1 MADQNTTDSTSSNFA
16 IFIKLQHFLLGLY
29 VWEFI
34 ISLDFDWK
42 VLTRKHAFRWPLFF
56 YFSGRY
62 IMLIALVGIIVS
74 VDPPRMLSCRDLVTF
89 NQLAASA
96 SLGLAC
102 INLAIRTI
110 AVWHNKWITR
120 LIILLVLGHWS
131 LVLQSG
137 LVITSWTP
145 TSGCVIVET
154 KNMILAATS
163 LYAMGF
169 DFIVLCLLAYKLAFT
184 HDLGTSALGRLS
196 RRLISE
202 GILYF
207 VVSFICNSIA
217 SLLMIMV
224 SSDAVVGVIFHIP
237 ACVASTIASSRVVR
251 RLSTFNTETEKVYSS
266 GNLRNTPLFVGGT
279 LSSRGNVPVDQ
290 VTDVRIEMGKFSPG
304 GETNQ
309 GTRRHAAEVLEV
321 DEKLAADDMV

>member
-1 MADQNTTDSTSSNFA
+1 MADQNTTDSTSA

-56 YFSGRY
+56 YFAGRY
-62 IMLIALVGIIVS
+62 FMLIALIGIIVS
-74 VDPPRMLSCRDLVTF
+74 VDPPRTLSCRNLVTF
-89 NQLAASA
+89 NELAASA

-110 AVWHNKWITR
+110 AVWHNKWITW
-120 LIILLVLGHWS
+120 LIVLLILGHWS

-184 HDLGTSALGRLS
+184 HDLGTNALGRLS

-251 RLSTFNTETEKVYSS
+251 RLSTFNTETEKVYS
-266 GNLRNTPLFVGGT
+266 GNVRNTPLFVGGT

-290 VTDVRIEMGKFSPG
+290 VTDVRIEMGKFSPSG
-304 GETNQ
+304 GETNH
-309 GTRRHAAEVLEV
+309 GARRHAAEVLEV

>member
-1 MADQNTTDSTSSNFA
+1 
-16 IFIKLQHFLLGLY
+16 
-29 VWEFI
+29 
-34 ISLDFDWK
+34 
-42 VLTRKHAFRWPLFF
+42 
-56 YFSGRY
+56 
-62 IMLIALVGIIVS
+62 MLIALIGIIIS
-74 VDPPRMLSCRDLVTF
+74 VDPPRMLNCNNLVTF
-89 NQLAASA
+89 NELAASA

-120 LIILLVLGHWS
+120 FIVLLILGHWS

-145 TSGCVIVET
+145 TSGCAIVDT

-169 DFIVLCLLAYKLAFT
+169 DFIVLCLLAYKLAFA
-184 HDLGTSALGRLS
+184 HDLGTNALGRLS

-207 VVSFICNSIA
+207 VVSFVCNSIA

-251 RLSTFNTETEKVYSS
+251 RLSTFNAETEKVYNS
-266 GNLRNTPLFVGGT
+266 GNIRNTALFVGGT
-279 LSSRGNVPVDQ
+279 ISSRGNAPGDRVS
-290 VTDVRIEMGKFSPG
+290 DVRVEMGKFSSNG
-304 GETNQ
+304 GETNHCMR
-309 GTRRHAAEVLEV
+309 GHAVEVLEV
-321 DEKLAADDMV
+321 DEKLTADDMA